1 MTRFWAVLLS
11 IFTITVLPSAA
22 LAKRAP
28 SLPVMQVETQNG
40 ADPKL
45 GPVVTDAVADGLRD
59 LNVFKVLSTEDIKRM
74 LAFQQQKAAITGS
87 CSDES
92 CLSELGGA
100 LGADFVVSG
109 KLTKLGNTLKLEL
122 QLFNNVKS
130 KVEAAVSTSD
140 IATEPALVEAARNLA
155 HQVVA
160 PILARNSG
168 QLFVSVTDP
177 GAAGAVVEADGKA
190 LGITAPPGT
199 ATAPLTLGW
208 GPHRVTIKKEGF
220 LTYAKDVQI
229 EEAQT
234 TTLAVTLIPSP
245 DFVSSY
251 QRKNRILRYGSYA
264 LGVAALALAGVA
276 LYENADNS
284 GRYDVFRDA
293 RSEYQHFLTDGTS
306 AENQPNCLA
315 LKAKTKEANCYKALD
330 TEAAA
335 GNKQLNLVYGLTAG
349 AAAAAIGTV
358 TLFLLSEDP
367 GRYDALEASQPQT
380 DPNTPAPKV
389 SGIGLDLTPGGA
401 QVSLQFGF

>member
-11 IFTITVLPSAA
+11 LCIPTAA

-28 SLPVMQVETQNG
+28 SLPVMQIETQNG

-59 LNVFKVLSTEDIKRM
+59 LNIFKVLSTEDIKRM
-74 LAFQQQKAAITGS
+74 LAFQQQKVTNGS

-92 CLSELGGA
+92 CLAEMSGA

-109 KLTKLGNTLKLEL
+109 KLTKLGGTLKLEL

-160 PILARNSG
+160 PILQRNSG

-199 ATAPLTLGW
+199 AAAPLTLGW

-229 EEAQT
+229 EESQT

-245 DFVSSY
+245 DFVNSY
-251 QRKNRILRYGSYA
+251 VRKNRILRYGSYA
-264 LGVAALALAGVA
+264 LGVAAVALAGVA
-276 LYENADNS
+276 VYENADNAS
-284 GRYDVFRDA
+284 RYDVFRDA

-306 AENQPNCLA
+306 AENQPNCVA
-315 LKAKTKEANCYKALD
+315 LKARTKQDTCYLALGAEASS
-330 TEAAA
+330 
-335 GNKQLNLVYGLTAG
+335 GSKQLNVIYGLTAG

-367 GRYDALEASQPQT
+367 GRYDALEAAQPT
-380 DPNTPAPKV
+380 AESATPAPKV
-389 SGIGLDLTPGGA
+389 SGFGLEMTPSGGR
-401 QVSLQFGF
+401 VSLMFNF